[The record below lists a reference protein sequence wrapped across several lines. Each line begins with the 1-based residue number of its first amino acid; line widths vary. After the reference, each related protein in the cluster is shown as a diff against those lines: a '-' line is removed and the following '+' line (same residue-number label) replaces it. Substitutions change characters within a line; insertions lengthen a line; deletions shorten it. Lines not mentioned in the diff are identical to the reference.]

1 MMPSWMLRAVRA
13 SSGLRGRLIGTFVV
27 VMVLGAAAAA
37 WAGVQQS
44 TASLIRS
51 HTDSA
56 AAELI
61 SRVTQA
67 SPSVRYPPRQ
77 DSLDQLRN
85 AVGVNSLVSFDD
97 HISRSGFFAS
107 GWESVPPDLR
117 SAITT
122 QERSDEAR
130 VSMQRVESDGAPWL
144 VIGTPV
150 MITSPGGQRT
160 PSGIEVYAAYDLTG
174 VDEQVDALVRNAAT
188 TTALVLPVAV
198 LLAILASRSVLRPVA
213 RLRATAQSLA
223 SGDLTARSESAG
235 VDELAQLTRTVNE
248 MAESLQSSMESMAQ
262 MEEGSR
268 RFAAD
273 VSHEL
278 RTPLSTLTAAVE
290 VLHDV
295 LARAD
300 YADLS
305 DEDARESAELAF
317 HETQRLVTLVEDIM
331 EVARFDAGT
340 TRLRRETV
348 DVAEVAQECVSIRGW
363 SDDVRITRVP
373 ESSASERTSTVCAD
387 RARLDVI
394 LANLIGN
401 AVTHGDAPVH
411 VEIST
416 RDGGVSVAVIDSGPG
431 IPPNDLPFVFTR
443 FYKTDA
449 SRTRTHGSGLGL
461 AIARENAIV
470 HGGTLTAQNRDDGGA
485 EFTLWLPVNVP
496 DASETPKEDRP

>member
-1 MMPSWMLRAVRA
+1 MLRALRA
-13 SSGLRGRLIGTFVV
+13 SSGLRGRLIGTFVA

-44 TASLIRS
+44 TASLISS

-56 AAELI
+56 AADLI
-61 SRVTQA
+61 SRVTQV

-85 AVGVNSLVSFDD
+85 AVGVNALVGFDGNT
-97 HISRSGFFAS
+97 SSSGFFAS
-107 GWESVPPDLR
+107 GWESVPSDLR
-117 SAITT
+117 AAITA
-122 QERSDEAR
+122 QERSDDAR
-130 VSMQRVESDGAPWL
+130 VSTQRVEADGTSWL

-150 MITSPGGQRT
+150 MITSPEGERA
-160 PSGIEVYAAYDLTG
+160 PSGIEVYAAYDLTDVG
-174 VDEQVDALVRNAAT
+174 QQVDALVRGAAV
-188 TTALVLPVAV
+188 TTALVLPLAV
-198 LLAILASRSVLRPVA
+198 LLAILASRSVLRPIA

-223 SGDLTARSESAG
+223 AGDLTARSESAG

-248 MAESLQSSMESMAQ
+248 MAESLQSSMESLAQ

-300 YADLS
+300 HADLS
-305 DEDARESAELAF
+305 DDDARESAELAF
-317 HETQRLVTLVEDIM
+317 HETQRLVALVEDIM

-340 TRLRRETV
+340 TQVRRETV
-348 DVAEVAQECVSIRGW
+348 DIAEVARECVSVRGW
-363 SDDVRITRVP
+363 SDDVRITRGP
-373 ESSASERTSTVCAD
+373 ARSANGRSVTVRAD

-401 AVTHGDAPVH
+401 ALTHGRAPVH
-411 VEIST
+411 VEMST

-431 IPPNDLPFVFTR
+431 IPPDDLAHVFTR
-443 FYKTDA
+443 FYKADTT
-449 SRTRTHGSGLGL
+449 RTRAHGSGLGL
-461 AIARENAIV
+461 AIARENALA
-470 HGGTLTAQNRDDGGA
+470 HGGTLTAENRDGGGA
-485 EFTLWLPVNVP
+485 VFTLWLPLGEP
-496 DASETPKEDRP
+496 DASETPEEDHR